1 MGRKTIKE
9 LAQAIAQ
16 KRGMTPAAAQEFLT
30 VMFDVVNEALKYEK
44 IVKVKGLGTFKVIRI
59 SARKSVDV
67 NTGEAIELS
76 GRDKITF
83 TPDATLKDIVNRPF
97 AQFDTVILN
106 DGVDFTEIDAKAADS
121 IKNDPMLE
129 ENEDFADF
137 DASQNSGA
145 PHADFDASQE
155 EDAPQE
161 GDAPIANASLDENVD
176 KSSDSSSVPPVI
188 QEADDHS
195 TAFVT
200 TDRATTDNVSSS
212 LHVGNSEASS
222 QSAEASSQAAEVSAH
237 SAELACTSEISSQS
251 ADVSSQSAEA
261 SSQSAEASS
270 QSADASS
277 QSADASSQSAASS
290 SHTAASFS
298 HAAESFSQAADAFS
312 QAADASS
319 QAAESFSQA
328 AESFSQAADLSTTS
342 VGSQTN
348 EPLHAAERT
357 SGTDDPATSEMVT
370 PSATHNKETV
380 DEAEEST
387 SAQVTLLALKLSHA
401 RTLFKYTAIGATV
414 LVLVCCFG
422 AYDMGR
428 EFAMRD
434 NRIHHLETQLA
445 LMMQKQHAPAQ
456 PRTVL
461 ADNEQMQV
469 MQQVKELTQEEH
481 EKQQQASASQNQAS
495 KQQQASTSQNQAAKQ
510 QKPESASNVI
520 DEAKYDADPRVRT
533 GAYRIVGVDRVVKV
547 QAGQTL
553 SSISRTWLGPGMEC
567 YVEAL
572 NGSKEVKVGQEVK
585 IPKLKIKRK

>member
-1 MGRKTIKE
+1 M
-9 LAQAIAQ
+9 
-16 KRGMTPAAAQEFLT
+16 
-30 VMFDVVNEALKYEK
+30 
-44 IVKVKGLGTFKVIRI
+44 
-59 SARKSVDV
+59 
-67 NTGEAIELS
+67 
-76 GRDKITF
+76 
-83 TPDATLKDIVNRPF
+83 
-97 AQFDTVILN
+97 
-106 DGVDFTEIDAKAADS
+106 
-121 IKNDPMLE
+121 
-129 ENEDFADF
+129 
-137 DASQNSGA
+137 
-145 PHADFDASQE
+145 
-155 EDAPQE
+155 
-161 GDAPIANASLDENVD
+161 
-176 KSSDSSSVPPVI
+176 
-188 QEADDHS
+188 
-195 TAFVT
+195 
-200 TDRATTDNVSSS
+200 
-212 LHVGNSEASS
+212 
-222 QSAEASSQAAEVSAH
+222 
-237 SAELACTSEISSQS
+237 
-251 ADVSSQSAEA
+251 
-261 SSQSAEASS
+261 
-270 QSADASS
+270 
-277 QSADASSQSAASS
+277 
-290 SHTAASFS
+290 
-298 HAAESFSQAADAFS
+298 
-312 QAADASS
+312 
-319 QAAESFSQA
+319 
-328 AESFSQAADLSTTS
+328 
-342 VGSQTN
+342 
-348 EPLHAAERT
+348 HAAERT

-434 NRIHHLETQLA
+434 NRIHHWETQLA

-481 EKQQQASASQNQAS
+481 EKQQQASTSQNHAA
-495 KQQQASTSQNQAAKQ
+495 KQQQASTSQNQATKQ
-510 QKPESASNVI
+510 PKPESASNVI

>member
-97 AQFDTVILN
+97 AQFETVILN

-161 GDAPIANASLDENVD
+161 GDVPQEEDVPQKENAPIANASLDENVD

-222 QSAEASSQAAEVSAH
+222 QAAEVSSQSADVSSQAADVSSQAAEVSAH
-237 SAELACTSEISSQS
+237 SAELSCTSEISSQS

-270 QSADASS
+270 QA
-277 QSADASSQSAASS
+277 AASS

-348 EPLHAAERT
+348 EPLHAAERI

-370 PSATHNKETV
+370 PSATHNKETA

-387 SAQVTLLALKLSHA
+387 SEDVTLLALKLSHA

-422 AYDMGR
+422 AYYMGR

-481 EKQQQASASQNQAS
+481 EKQQQAS
-495 KQQQASTSQNQAAKQ
+495 TSQNQAAKQ
-510 QKPESASNVI
+510 PKPESASNVI

-553 SSISRTWLGPGMEC
+553 SSISRSWLGPDMEC